1 MSGRVLRNLIAV
13 AGLVFIG
20 VLAVGQAINSAQIH
34 GIITDP
40 TGAAIV
46 GAEIK
51 ATQIATGLVR
61 ATTSSAEGSYYFPD
75 LPVGAYE
82 LAVKAPGFESYLRKG
97 ITLQVS

>member
-1 MSGRVLRNLIAV
+1 MSGRLLRILLAV
-13 AGLVFIG
+13 AGPVFMG
-20 VLAVGQAINSAQIH
+20 ALAFGQAINSAQIH

-61 ATTSSAEGSYYFPD
+61 TTTSSAEGTYYFPD
-75 LPVGAYE
+75 LPVGAYQ
-82 LAVKAPGFESYLRKG
+82 LAVTASGFE
-97 ITLQVS
+97 T